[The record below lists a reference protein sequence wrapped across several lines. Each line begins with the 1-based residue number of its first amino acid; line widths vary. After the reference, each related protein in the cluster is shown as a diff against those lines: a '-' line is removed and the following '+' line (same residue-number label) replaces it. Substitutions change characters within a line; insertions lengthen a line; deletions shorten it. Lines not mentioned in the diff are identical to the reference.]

1 MIRSVTMMKII
12 TMTIIIINHY
22 SYFENR
28 GSGSKKGRKNL
39 IFWSELGLEFI
50 GSNTPLSKASRNT
63 PVIKVPHTKFFIGI
77 NVQTP
82 IK

>member
-1 MIRSVTMMKII
+1 MMKII

-22 SYFENR
+22 SYFENS
-28 GSGSKKGRKNL
+28 GSGLKKGGENL

-50 GSNTPLSKASRNT
+50 GSNRPLSKASRNT
-63 PVIKVPHTKFFIGI
+63 PVKVPHTKFFFGI
-77 NVQTP
+77 NVETP